1 MPESFGASVVVLQGD
16 SVLLILREDFRI
28 WGLPGGAVEVGE
40 SVAEAAIREVREE
53 TGVEISLDRLVGMYY
68 RQQGG
73 HQAVFLAHP
82 EAGDPRPDGY
92 ETLKAQWY
100 PLDQLPDL
108 LIGWH
113 RLYIQDGLGNG
124 SSVVRRINMPSL
136 ASLSRLTRQ
145 EIYDLKDQG
154 KLNVSEIIA
163 ELCAPI
169 DELNIENFLG

>member
-1 MPESFGASVVVLQGD
+1 MSESFGASVVVIKGD
-16 SVLLILREDFRI
+16 SVLLILREDFRV
-28 WGLPGGAVEVGE
+28 WGLPGGAIEAGE

-92 ETLKAQWY
+92 ESLKAQWF
-100 PLDQLPDL
+100 PIAHLPEL
-108 LIGWH
+108 LIAWH
-113 RLYIQDGLGNG
+113 RLYIQDSLGNR

-136 ASLSRLTRQ
+136 ASLSRLSRQ

-154 KLNVSEIIA
+154 KLNVSEIVT

-169 DELNIENFLG
+169 DEDNIQNLLG